1 MHKNVAGEIIA
12 IGDELTCGRVANTTS
27 RLAARKLFL
36 LGYDFAVMQCIGDD
50 PALIGRTLRGALEH
64 ADFVLVTGG
73 LGSTDDD
80 LTTAAAADALGL
92 GTKSHPVLAMR
103 LREML
108 AAEGRDYDLPLFSR
122 FAVLPEGAEPLD
134 MEGRMAGY
142 LLEHRGKPIW
152 FLPGVPSQ
160 MAVLLEDRVI
170 PELQG
175 RFPQPPLRQHLYH
188 SCGLPELDINAR
200 LKTLAG
206 RPGLHLGY
214 YPIGFNVDVSLT
226 LRGGSAAANEALFQE
241 ADSLIRARL
250 GAHIFGESDDSLPE
264 VVGRLL
270 ERHGK
275 RLVLAESCTGGLVA
289 SSLTAIPGSSR
300 WFEGGAVVY
309 SNRLKERVLGV
320 PKDILDHFGAVSRE
334 CAAAMATGAL
344 ARLGGDIA
352 VAVTGIA
359 GPTGGSA
366 EKPVGTVYLA
376 LAAKNGSGPQ
386 VQLLRLHG
394 ARAEI
399 QQQTMQ
405 RALDTVRR
413 ALISTP

>member
-1 MHKNVAGEIIA
+1 
-12 IGDELTCGRVANTTS
+12 
-27 RLAARKLFL
+27 
-36 LGYDFAVMQCIGDD
+36 
-50 PALIGRTLRGALEH
+50 
-64 ADFVLVTGG
+64 
-73 LGSTDDD
+73 
-80 LTTAAAADALGL
+80 
-92 GTKSHPVLAMR
+92 
-103 LREML
+103 
-108 AAEGRDYDLPLFSR
+108 
-122 FAVLPEGAEPLD
+122 
-134 MEGRMAGY
+134 MAGY

-200 LKTLAG
+200 LKTLTG
-206 RPGLHLGY
+206 RPELHLGY

-226 LRGGSAAANEALFQE
+226 IRGGSAAANEALFQE

-376 LAAKNGSGPQ
+376 LAAKNCSGSQ

-413 ALISTP
+413 ALISTA